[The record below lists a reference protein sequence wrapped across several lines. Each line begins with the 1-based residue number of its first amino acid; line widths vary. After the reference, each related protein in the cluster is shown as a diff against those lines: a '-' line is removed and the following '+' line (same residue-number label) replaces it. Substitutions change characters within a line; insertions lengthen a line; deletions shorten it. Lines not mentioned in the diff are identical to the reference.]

1 MITKEDMLARL
12 MKGEDAEAIAKEMTD
27 ALNAAIVEAKKA
39 EEEKAKKIEE
49 EKREKQ
55 LDNLAAEIV
64 KLMKAYIEIKA
75 PEVLKGHEKE
85 LIDVKSFRDTIDGAL
100 KMITILGDSMSKLE
114 DLFEMPEVKLEAPKV
129 GGITKGKTTADMT
142 EEEMDKIL
150 DAFCNSGFTF

>member
-39 EEEKAKKIEE
+39 EEEKAKREAEK
-49 EKREKQ
+49 KREGQ

-64 KLMKAYIEIKA
+64 KLMKTYIEIKA
-75 PEVLKGHEKE
+75 PEVLEGHEKE

-114 DLFEMPEVKLEAPKV
+114 DLFETPKTEKV
-129 GGITKGKTTADMT
+129 GGITKAKGKAEATVMT
-142 EEEMDKIL
+142 EEEAEKIL
-150 DAFCNSGFTF
+150 EAFCKNGFIC